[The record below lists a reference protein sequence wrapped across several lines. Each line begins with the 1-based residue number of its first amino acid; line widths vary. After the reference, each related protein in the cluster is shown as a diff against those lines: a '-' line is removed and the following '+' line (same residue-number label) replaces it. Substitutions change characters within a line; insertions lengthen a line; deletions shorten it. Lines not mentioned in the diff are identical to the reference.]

1 MAKLTQ
7 EELLDIF
14 DELKKLVKPYEK
26 GSVRSRFDM
35 QGKYDL
41 WSEQPVE
48 IAGRKYPDTAFV
60 GLIVQSSYVGFYFMP
75 VYTRAEVKP
84 QLGPELLKTLKG
96 KSCFHIRSTDKT
108 VLKQV
113 KDALKIGY
121 DLYKKSGWIS

>member
-7 EELLDIF
+7 EALLDIF
-14 DELKKLVKPYEK
+14 GELKKLVKPYEK
-26 GSVRSRFDM
+26 GSVRARFDI

-60 GLIVQSSYVGFYFMP
+60 ALIVQSGYVGFYFMP
-75 VYTRAEVKP
+75 VYTKEEIKP

-96 KSCFHIRSTDKT
+96 KSCFHIRSIDKT
-108 VLKQV
+108 LLLQV
-113 KDALKIGY
+113 KEALKIGY
-121 DLYKKSGWIS
+121 DLYKKNGWIS